1 MASFSRRRLW
11 FNSALPG
18 ESDTKQFFFSLSTSV
33 FFSQLSFH
41 HSLHIRPPAIL
52 SVDSGTIAD
61 CSSTNTY
68 PYPTSNIEIHVIKF
82 KVCIVFVCL
91 LTPNK
96 MRNCTKYAILAVNR
110 MLPLMK
116 FTSSEVNFG
125 RREVVNPSALL
136 FASTL
141 SFTTLG

>member
-1 MASFSRRRLW
+1 M
-11 FNSALPG
+11 
-18 ESDTKQFFFSLSTSV
+18 
-33 FFSQLSFH
+33 
-41 HSLHIRPPAIL
+41 
-52 SVDSGTIAD
+52 DSGPITD

-68 PYPTSNIEIHVIKF
+68 PYPTTNIEIRVHEIKF
-82 KVCIVFVCL
+82 KVCVVFVCL

-96 MRNCTKYAILAVNR
+96 IRNCTKYAILAVNR

-136 FASTL
+136 FTFTL

>member
-1 MASFSRRRLW
+1 MASLSRKLG
-11 FNSALPG
+11 FYSALPG
-18 ESDTKQFFFSLSTSV
+18 ESDTKQFFLSEYFSL
-33 FFSQLSFH
+33 L
-41 HSLHIRPPAIL
+41 L
-52 SVDSGTIAD
+52 SVIIPSESPY
-61 CSSTNTY
+61 SSTCHPVNGQWVHCRLQFHKSY
-68 PYPTSNIEIHVIKF
+68 PYTTTNIKIHAIKF

-91 LTPNK
+91 LTANK
-96 MRNCTKYAILAVNR
+96 KRNYTKYDILAVNR
-110 MLPLMK
+110 MLPFMK